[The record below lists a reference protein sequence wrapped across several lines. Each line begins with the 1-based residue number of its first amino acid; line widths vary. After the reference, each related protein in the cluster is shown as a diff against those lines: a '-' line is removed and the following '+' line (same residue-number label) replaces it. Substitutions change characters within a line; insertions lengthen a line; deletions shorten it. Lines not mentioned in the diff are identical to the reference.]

1 MLPVFILSNEIAK
14 GIILITRGCVMSC
27 YLTTN
32 ELIYDRMNT
41 LYNIFSRAP
50 ADCRQYFTGV
60 SGAVK
65 SYNFAGGQMLASQ
78 QYTDCFRQE
87 LGKIISYFNINNNN
101 KSCCVF

>member
-1 MLPVFILSNEIAK
+1 
-14 GIILITRGCVMSC
+14 
-27 YLTTN
+27 
-32 ELIYDRMNT
+32 MNT
-41 LYNIFSRAP
+41 LYNIFCRAP

-87 LGKIISYFNINNNN
+87 LGKIINYFFINNDN
-101 KSCCVF
+101 K